1 MLTAVKRRVLDAA
14 KKRITRAPENS
25 SRHYLRE
32 WAKEAASVGTNKDFR
47 VLDVGAGTAP
57 YRELF
62 AHVSYETS
70 DLAQTKKQYG
80 ELDYVCDATDMP
92 IADATFDLV
101 FCSQTLEHIAEPVKA
116 LTEMR
121 RVLKPGGQ
129 AWLSAPLFYAEH
141 EIPYDYYRYTKYAW
155 RYMAEESGFKV
166 KDISWLEGYFG
177 TVSYQLNVAA
187 KNLPVDRPTRAL
199 LHVLA
204 RRFAARDLESK
215 YTARGMCKNYR
226 VTLVKP

>member
-1 MLTAVKRRVLDAA
+1 MLTAAKTRVINAA
-14 KKRITRAPENS
+14 KKRITRPPENS
-25 SRHYLRE
+25 SRHYLHE
-32 WAKEAASVGTNKDFR
+32 WAKEAASVGSTKDFR

-62 AHVSYETS
+62 AQVSYETS

-92 IADATFDLV
+92 MADDTFDLV
-101 FCSQTLEHIAEPVKA
+101 FCSQTLEHVAEPVKA

-155 RYMAEESGFKV
+155 RYMAEESGFRV

-187 KNLPVDRPTRAL
+187 KSLPVDRPTRAVM
-199 LHVLA
+199 HILA
-204 RRFAARDLESK
+204 RRFAARDMESK
-215 YTARGMCKNYR
+215 FTRRGMCKNYR